1 MKNKRYIVLVTALIG
16 SWCCKTTEKNSGPA
30 SEWSFQNRATGAYFF
45 DDNGRIKTGESAG
58 GDAYRWIAEATGTRD
73 VRLKNKKTGLYLLLD
88 ENGQPVTAAAPDTAL
103 AGSRWQYRGFTIR
116 HMKNCSWY
124 TITNAATGDSLF
136 LAERNNG
143 LSLVSADRNA
153 DSSLHWTLVRE
164 GGSILPFAIGADSV
178 TDASFL
184 GDRIAKALS
193 ATEIVS
199 NYHGNG
205 HRWQLQKD
213 ISAYPRFE
221 APGSP
226 LIAGL
231 YNMALEEMVLNL
243 RDDSTFRTGEL
254 WPDTWTR
261 DAVYSIYFAFS
272 WINPSISLNTLRKQ
286 TLKNPREALQDTGT
300 GGSWPISTDRVVWAI
315 AAWEYYLATGDKNWL
330 EEAYTGLRYTA
341 EKDIHVAFDP
351 QVGLFR
357 GEACSMDWR
366 THTYPNWFSNEN
378 IGESFSTGTNALHFF
393 CYRFLE
399 QAGRL
404 LGKDA
409 AETGRWK
416 NMQEQI
422 RGGLNR
428 YCWNAGKGLYTA
440 YLYPAFLGYRKSDRV
455 DIMSNGLC
463 TLLGVTDTAQTRSI
477 VENYPLYPYGGA
489 VLYPTIPDDFAY
501 HNKSI
506 WAVWQTPLMYTARN
520 TGHSAVAL
528 HLMRSLVRQGAM
540 FLTHKEN
547 MTYDTGF
554 DDNTALNS
562 NRQLWS
568 VAAYLSMVY
577 RMLFGMELT
586 ETGMRFTPVVPEEL
600 VHGPLSLHDF
610 RYRNALLSVSIEGHG
625 NKIAQMT
632 VNGKEERPGYE
643 LPADATGR
651 YDIVIKMENA
661 ANAQTDRMNL
671 VNPGPGKDWSPV
683 EPISQPSG
691 SGIAYQSRPELQY
704 TWVTPAGDTG
714 AVNPLSL
721 NGRPLG
727 FYSLYSTNKQGFA
740 SDLAAPVLNSPVQ
753 IKVEAEAANRMA
765 APRELPMPAGFSGG
779 YAFDATNAT
788 RPVVFDIDLPEGGD
802 YAVSITGSNGHGPH
816 DVFCYI
822 RSVFLDGQDSG
833 TFILE
838 SSGNWNSRTRS
849 NQLLFRNLAA
859 GRHKLE
865 LRFDPEHKGYDNN
878 MSFARGDKYRNEAM
892 IDYAEWALIRS
903 NR

>member
-1 MKNKRYIVLVTALIG
+1 M
-16 SWCCKTTEKNSGPA
+16 KNSGYLILITVLLGGWGCKAVEKNNGPS

-45 DDNGRIKTGESAG
+45 DDNGRLKTGVAAS
-58 GDAYRWIAEATGTRD
+58 DDRYRWIAEATGTRD
-73 VRLKNKKTGLYLLLD
+73 VRFKNKKTGQYLLLD
-88 ENGQPVTAAAPDTAL
+88 EKGQPAMAAAPDTAL
-103 AGSRWQYRGFTIR
+103 AGSRWRYKGFNFR
-116 HMKNCSWY
+116 YMKNCSWY
-124 TITNAATGDSLF
+124 TITNAAKGDSLF
-136 LAERNNG
+136 LAEKNNG
-143 LSLVSADRNA
+143 LSLVTANRDT
-153 DSSLHWTLVRE
+153 DSTLHWTLVRE
-164 GGSILPFAIGADSV
+164 GGSTLPFAIGADSV
-178 TDASFL
+178 VDASFL
-184 GDRIAKALS
+184 GNRIAKALS
-193 ATEIVS
+193 ATDIVS

-226 LIAGL
+226 MIAGL
-231 YNMALEEMVLNL
+231 YNMALEEMLLNL

-315 AAWEYYLATGDKNWL
+315 AAWEYYLATGDRNWL

-341 EKDIHVAFDP
+341 EKDIHVAYDP
-351 QVGLFR
+351 EVGLFR

-409 AETGRWK
+409 AETARWK
-416 NMQEQI
+416 EMQENI
-422 RGGLNR
+422 RRGLNQ
-428 YCWNAGKGLYTA
+428 YCWNAEKGLFTA
-440 YLYPAFLGYRKSDRV
+440 YLYPAFLQYRKSDRV

-463 TLLGVTDTAQTRSI
+463 TLLGVTDTLQTRKI

-489 VLYPTIPDDFAY
+489 VLYPSIPDDFAY

-528 HLMRSLVRQGAM
+528 HLMRSLIRQGAM

-554 DDNTALNS
+554 DENTALNS
-562 NRQLWS
+562 SRQLWS

-600 VHGPLSLHDF
+600 VHGPIALHDF
-610 RYRNALLSVSIEGHG
+610 KYRHALLSVRIEGHG
-625 NKIAQMT
+625 SKVAQIT
-632 VNGKEERPGYE
+632 VNGRKEQPGYE
-643 LPADATGR
+643 LPADARGQ
-651 YDIVIKMENA
+651 YQIVIEMEKSGDTHA
-661 ANAQTDRMNL
+661 AAMNL

-683 EPISQPSG
+683 EPTWQPTDSY
-691 SGIAYQSRPELQY
+691 ITYHANNELQY
-704 TWVTPAGDTG
+704 TEVKPMGDG
-714 AVNPLSL
+714 KAASPLSL
-721 NGRPLG
+721 NGQPMG
-727 FYSLYSTNKQGFA
+727 FYSLFSTNKQGFA

-753 IKVEAEAANRMA
+753 IKVEAEAANGSTP
-765 APRELPMPAGFSGG
+765 PRQLPKPTGFSGSG
-779 YAFDATNAT
+779 YAFDATNPGK
-788 RPVVFDIDLPEGGD
+788 PVVFDIELPENGD
-802 YAVSITGSNGHGPH
+802 YAFSISGSNGHGPH

-822 RSVFLDGQDSG
+822 RSVFLDGKDGG

-838 SSGNWNSRTRS
+838 SSGNWNSWTRS
-849 NQLLFRNLAA
+849 NRLLFRQLTA
-859 GRHKLE
+859 GKHRVE

-878 MSFARGDKYRNEAM
+878 MSFARGDRYRNEAM
-892 IDYAEWALIRS
+892 IDFIECELVKK
-903 NR
+903 